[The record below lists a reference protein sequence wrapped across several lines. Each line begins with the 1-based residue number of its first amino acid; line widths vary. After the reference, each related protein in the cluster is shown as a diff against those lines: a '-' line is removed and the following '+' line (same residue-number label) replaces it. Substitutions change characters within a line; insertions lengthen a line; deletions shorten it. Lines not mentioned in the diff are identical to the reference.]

1 MSDFIRRSKRK
12 RTAAA
17 TGNGPFPSKPST
29 WDFGEGGSALIALY
43 ILRAPTRHCF
53 ALHQTCVYPDTYW
66 LARGC
71 SRRLSPPSAMA
82 AVPRLPRDP
91 RIVCI
96 TSSCP
101 RQFLQN
107 FGTPSSLPGLT
118 SLNRSGFDATSLW
131 HIDAAEQAP
140 STASFTTETGKP
152 YAHTRPLRLE
162 SGQTGRRLTK
172 SA

>member
-101 RQFLQN
+101 RQFLPSMSA
-107 FGTPSSLPGLT
+107 FGTNQTSS
-118 SLNRSGFDATSLW
+118 FDAALSANDPKRTFRMGYT
-131 HIDAAEQAP
+131 P
-140 STASFTTETGKP
+140 P
-152 YAHTRPLRLE
+152 N
-162 SGQTGRRLTK
+162 K
-172 SA
+172 SRHLFDLYQS